1 MQKLASLAGAAVGA
15 GLMYALDPASG
26 SRRRAL
32 ARDQLVSAKGRL
44 QDVTVSTWCDAR
56 NRGQGLWASLRARV
70 APDQPTDE
78 VLEQR
83 IRSSIGRLVRFPRLI
98 KVRAQG
104 ATAIL
109 EGAVPADEAAALI
122 RHVGAVRGVAE
133 VENRLDVCERAEDL
147 PGVQPPVPPRRPGPR
162 FQLMQRKWAP
172 SARVLVG
179 ALGAGLLLAAF
190 RRGLVAG
197 SAMRLVGGLGLLRA
211 AINEP
216 IADRLV
222 GQPQVEAPDEL
233 EGRLRESGGGR
244 PRLTNWWNHASS

>member
-1 MQKLASLAGAAVGA
+1 MQKLPSLAGALVGA

-32 ARDQLVSAKGRL
+32 ARDQLVSSKRRL
-44 QDVTVSTWCDAR
+44 HDVTVSTWCDAR

-70 APDQPTDE
+70 VPEQPADE

-83 IRSSIGRLVRFPRLI
+83 IRSSIGRLLRFPRLV
-98 KVRAQG
+98 KVQAHG

-122 RHVGAVRGVAE
+122 RHVRAVRGVAE
-133 VENRLDVCERAEDL
+133 VENRLDVYERPEDL

-162 FQLMQRKWAP
+162 FQLMQRNWAP
-172 SARVLVG
+172 SVRVLVG
-179 ALGAGLLLAAF
+179 ALGAGLLLAAS

-197 SAMRLVGGLGLLRA
+197 SAMRLIGSLSLLRA

-216 IADRLV
+216 ITDRLAR
-222 GQPQVEAPDEL
+222 QPREMEGPDEPERWL
-233 EGRLRESGGGR
+233 HESGGGR
-244 PRLTNWWNHASS
+244 SSQAPL